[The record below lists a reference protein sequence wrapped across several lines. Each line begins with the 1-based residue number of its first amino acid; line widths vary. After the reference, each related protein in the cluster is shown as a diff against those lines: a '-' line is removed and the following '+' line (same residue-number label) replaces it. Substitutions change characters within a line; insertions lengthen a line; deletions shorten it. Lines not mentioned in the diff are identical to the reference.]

1 MARIETSKKPRTVF
15 PLIRH
20 LSARITPWLLKTPV
34 SANQIT
40 FISMNLGLLASLLFA
55 LGDFTTSLYAS
66 IVFFFT
72 YLLDHCDGEVA
83 RAKNQTSRFG
93 QMYDSFVDW
102 IFHTAFFMGLSWGTY
117 STSDDLVWVW
127 FGLAAAL
134 GATINYLL
142 SIYIFIRKSQ
152 KNTSATEYGE
162 DPEENYDQP
171 GNWIEAVT
179 FVFREL
185 VRADFW
191 LLVLLLAVF
200 DIVWV
205 LLPAAAFGAQ
215 AYWIAQLLAWDK
227 NYRV

>member
-1 MARIETSKKPRTVF
+1 
-15 PLIRH
+15 
-20 LSARITPWLLKTPV
+20 
-34 SANQIT
+34 
-40 FISMNLGLLASLLFA
+40 MNLGLLASLLFA

-142 SIYIFIRKSQ
+142 GIYIFIRKSQ
-152 KNTSATEYGE
+152 KKTSPTEYGE
-162 DPEENYDQP
+162 NPEENYDQP